1 MKLNAKFER
10 EYIKNTNEKL
20 LKIKNFEVF
29 KSIKTGGN
37 KYRNDAKKVYKNIIR
52 TSNNKISTVI
62 LSANCTHLPLKNK
75 SDTSE

>member
-62 LSANCTHLPLKNK
+62 LSANCTRLPLKNK

>member
-29 KSIKTGGN
+29 NSIKTGGN

-62 LSANCTHLPLKNK
+62 LSANCTRLPLKNK